1 MCGPKKCQ
9 KFLINVFLIE
19 LPSFQA
25 IYIMHTERQ
34 MGAQIKS
41 PESVTEMIF
50 QTMDK
55 NKDGKL
61 SLDEFVDG
69 AKTDTTLVNLLS
81 SK

>member
-1 MCGPKKCQ
+1 
-9 KFLINVFLIE
+9 
-19 LPSFQA
+19 
-25 IYIMHTERQ
+25 MHTERQ

-41 PESVTEMIF
+41 PESVTDMIF
-50 QTMDK
+50 QTLDK

-61 SLDEFVDG
+61 SLDEFVEG